1 MISVMI
7 GPGTTPLSK
16 CPNNNVLLKKDCRKQ
31 RQKPIN
37 WQLKHYHEKLIKVLY
52 SADTLKSNM
61 QLNLHEV
68 LLVHR
73 KSMHGYRYDTVSR
86 NGTFYFFWQHWI
98 HKLRQQLKGNK
109 KTFFISSTFLFWS
122 ILKYIWISKFM
133 FIQVRQRTFDV
144 FVLFFSLGIG
154 VGLAIKSER
163 FNIFKRNVTKLHIKL

>member
-1 MISVMI
+1 MFSVMI

-37 WQLKHYHEKLIKVLY
+37 WQLKHFHEKLIKVLY

-98 HKLRQQLKGNK
+98 HKLRQQLKSNK
-109 KTFFISSTFLFWS
+109 KTFFISFFIFIPEYFKIYMNFKICYVHPSQAT
-122 ILKYIWISKFM
+122 YIWC
-133 FIQVRQRTFDV
+133 VR
-144 FVLFFSLGIG
+144 I
-154 VGLAIKSER
+154 
-163 FNIFKRNVTKLHIKL
+163 IFLSWNWCWLSYKEWKI

>member
-16 CPNNNVLLKKDCRKQ
+16 CPNNNVLLKRIAENKDKN
-31 RQKPIN
+31 PLI

-73 KSMHGYRYDTVSR
+73 KSMHGYRYDTISR

-98 HKLRQQLKGNK
+98 HKLRQQLKSNK
-109 KTFFISSTFLFWS
+109 KTFFISFFIFIPEYFKIYMNFKIYVHPRQAT
-122 ILKYIWISKFM
+122 YIWC
-133 FIQVRQRTFDV
+133 VR
-144 FVLFFSLGIG
+144 I
-154 VGLAIKSER
+154 
-163 FNIFKRNVTKLHIKL
+163 IFLSWNWCWLSYKEWKI